1 MRREPEI
8 ERVPGV
14 FEGFFMG
21 TADGG
26 SIIADACTMERS
38 ARKGHAAP
46 LRRQSRQGLRR
57 RAFPTG
63 ANQISIHH
71 VGCKRF
77 WIYGRRKAQAGSPS
91 APQSVKKLPK
101 RLRFWYNRG
110 DGGVFTEDWR
120 KDAQ

>member
-8 ERVPGV
+8 ERAPGV

-46 LRRQSRQGLRR
+46 LRQQSCQGLRR

-63 ANQISIHH
+63 ANQISKHH
-71 VGCKRF
+71 VGCERF
-77 WIYGRRKAQAGSPS
+77 LDIRAQKGAGGFPVC
-91 APQSVKKLPK
+91 ASVCQK
-101 RLRFWYNRG
+101 
-110 DGGVFTEDWR
+110 TTQT
-120 KDAQ
+120 A